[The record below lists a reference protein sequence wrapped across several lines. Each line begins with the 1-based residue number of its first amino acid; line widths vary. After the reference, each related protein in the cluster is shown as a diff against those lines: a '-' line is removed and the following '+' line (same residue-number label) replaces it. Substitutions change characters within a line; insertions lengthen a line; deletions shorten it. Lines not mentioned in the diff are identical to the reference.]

1 MKSVRWMQ
9 GIVVGGLVLSG
20 CNTPS
25 KVCKHLATLDALP
38 MGGEARCEVMWE
50 RTRQNDRER
59 YDQQAS
65 CVLSAKTKAAAA
77 KCVK

>member
-1 MKSVRWMQ
+1 MKNVRWVLGMVLA
-9 GIVVGGLVLSG
+9 GIILAG
-20 CNTPS
+20 CNSPA

-59 YDQQAS
+59 FDREAS
-65 CVLSAKTKAAAA
+65 CVLAAKTKADAA